1 MMSLHTCD
9 VTDRGLCGQ
18 FEGHLTVIPVVSV
31 VTLFL
36 KHSGGV
42 AGVGGGFLFK
52 QDSET
57 VNVFTKHMIPANSHE
72 TSCYLVV

>member
-1 MMSLHTCD
+1 MMLPPPCD
-9 VTDRGLCGQ
+9 ATDRGLCGQ
-18 FEGHLTVIPVVSV
+18 VEGHLAVVPVVSV
-31 VTLFL
+31 VALFL

-57 VNVFTKHMIPANSHE
+57 VNVFTKHVIPANSHV
-72 TSCYLVV
+72 TSCCLAV